1 MDTVFIEQLA
11 ARTIVGVRDWE
22 RQVEQTLYLDLEL
35 GTDITAAGR
44 SDAVTDAVDYAAVA
58 RFAVDQV
65 GAMRY
70 QLVESVAEALVAA
83 LLDAFPVDR
92 VRLRLSMPG
101 AVPGARAVGV
111 IIERGATAAP
121 A

>member
-70 QLVESVAEALVAA
+70 QLVESVAEALVRQ
-83 LLDAFPVDR
+83 LDHY
-92 VRLRLSMPG
+92 G
-101 AVPGARAVGV
+101 QHVGQ
-111 IIERGATAAP
+111 IIFLAKHLRGATWRSLSIP
-121 A
+121 TPRRES